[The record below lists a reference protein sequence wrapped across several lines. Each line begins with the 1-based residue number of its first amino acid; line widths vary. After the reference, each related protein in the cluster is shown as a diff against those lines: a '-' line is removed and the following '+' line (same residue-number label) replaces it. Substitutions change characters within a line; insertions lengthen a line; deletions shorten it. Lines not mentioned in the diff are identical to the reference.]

1 MMIVCGSRR
10 SGGAKRGVA
19 VAALFAMLTAP
30 ALAGPIADH
39 AAEAEAKLAAGDT
52 AGAAA
57 ALDAAYEAFAAAAPF
72 ALKTVAFA
80 DRIDGYGA
88 FAPRAAG
95 PFRSGDAVRIYAE
108 PIGVSGASL
117 APSIEI
123 RDGKGLI
130 LAKAADLPPITAPA
144 GVAARLF
151 HVAVEFTLPTLKPGD
166 YTLVL
171 TLAEEAAGKTLSA
184 ELPLAV
190 AP

>member
-1 MMIVCGSRR
+1 MTVRGSRR
-10 SGGAKRGVA
+10 SGSARGGTA
-19 VAALFAMLTAP
+19 VAALLVLLTAP

-39 AAEAEAKLAAGDT
+39 AAEAEAKLSAGDA

-72 ALKTVAFA
+72 ALKTAVFA

-95 PFRSGDAVRIYAE
+95 PFRAGDAVRIYAE
-108 PIGVSGASL
+108 PIGVSGAAL

-130 LAKAADLPPITAPA
+130 LARAADLPPIAAPA
-144 GVAARLF
+144 GAAARLF
-151 HVAVEFTLPTLKPGD
+151 HVAIGFTLPMLKPGD

-171 TLAEEAAGKTLSA
+171 TLAEEGAGKTVSA
-184 ELPLAV
+184 ELPLTV